1 MSVIII
7 IFSLSN
13 MLESLCIMSPWAAY
27 VYGRMGP
34 YVCMCVGE
42 GGQSL
47 AYKCALLFI
56 DPIEQSFS
64 LPNMVSASFLKP

>member
-42 GGQSL
+42 GGAIPCL
-47 AYKCALLFI
+47 
-56 DPIEQSFS
+56 
-64 LPNMVSASFLKP
+64 